1 MSTEITPEET
11 PAVETGTYV
20 PTENTEGLYYKYRM
34 QSPQDYRPSSEK
46 HSVVVILGDSMTGED
61 WVVGIFPMIDEDMV
75 LATEDNISKVS
86 VKTEVNVV
94 TARQLRQQLIGA
106 GLMSLVK
113 DAIAG
118 IEDETEKAIIEN
130 YWEYSQEYELN
141 HPVMQQFAT
150 VLGISEEETKAI
162 FEAASKLA

>member
-1 MSTEITPEET
+1 
-11 PAVETGTYV
+11 
-20 PTENTEGLYYKYRM
+20 
-34 QSPQDYRPSSEK
+34 
-46 HSVVVILGDSMTGED
+46 MTGED
-61 WVVGIFPMIDEDMV
+61 WAVGIFPMIDEDMV
-75 LATEDNISKVS
+75 LATEDNISKVP

-113 DAIAG
+113 DAIVG